1 SRTTV
6 YWASPG
12 EEFSE
17 DHSVSVALQTA
28 GRQAVELHLPTST
41 GAFSRLRIDPVD
53 ERCPDDARF
62 VLIEAFEVLGNAGAT
77 ALFTAEQVDAITPR
91 QLNEL
96 EVGRFGE
103 RLYFHITGPDPW
115 LILEPASMGTA
126 AFTGPLSIRLILNW
140 ADI

>member
-1 SRTTV
+1 
-6 YWASPG
+6 
-12 EEFSE
+12 
-17 DHSVSVALQTA
+17 VSVALQTA
-28 GRQAVELHLPTST
+28 NRQAVELQLPTRT
-41 GAFSRLRIDPVD
+41 RAVSRLRIDPVD

-62 VLIEAFEVLGNAGAT
+62 VRIEVFEVLGNAGAT
-77 ALFTAEQVDAITPR
+77 AFFTAEQMDAVAPR

-115 LILEPASMGTA
+115 LILEPASMGIA